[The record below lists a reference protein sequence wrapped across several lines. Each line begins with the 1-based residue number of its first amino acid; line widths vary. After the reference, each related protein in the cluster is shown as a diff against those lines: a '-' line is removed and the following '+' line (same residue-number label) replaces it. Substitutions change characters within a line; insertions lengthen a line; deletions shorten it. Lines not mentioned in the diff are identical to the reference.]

1 MKKNGKLER
10 TFQIIGALLIMSVF
24 LAVSSFVGYV
34 IINNIF
40 KISNQ
45 NTNLLNTILTVVI
58 GFAIVYIILFPIIR
72 RHGMKEIKK
81 QNNVLDNMLQAMDKI
96 SQGDFDVFIPE
107 ETNDHNRNFNEFAES
122 INKVAKELGSM
133 ETLRQDFISN
143 VSHEINSPLTSI
155 KGFTVLLKNPNLS
168 EEERNHYIDIIEA
181 ESTRLSKLSENFL
194 KLASL
199 EDDENVLNSTEFR
212 LDEQIKNVVLML
224 EPQWKAKEQEIKLD
238 LEVLTINADKDL
250 LYEVWINII
259 GNSIKFTDNKG
270 IIEISLKKENKEI
283 ICEISDNGIG
293 ISEKDKMHIFERF
306 YKADKSRTR
315 SSGGNGLGL
324 SLVKKIIEL
333 HGGKITVESEVGKGT
348 TFSVVLNF

>member
-1 MKKNGKLER
+1 MKNSKLKR
-10 TFQIIGALLIMSVF
+10 LIQIIAAVLAVLIYLLICST
-24 LAVSSFVGYV
+24 VGYY
-34 IINNIF
+34 ITNLIF

-45 NTNLLNTILTVVI
+45 NMNLLNTMLTLII
-58 GFAIVYIILFPIIR
+58 GFFIVYIIAYPIVK
-72 RHGMKEIKK
+72 RHGIKEIKK
-81 QNNVLDNMLQAMDKI
+81 QNMVLDNMLQAMEKM
-96 SQGDFDVFIPE
+96 SQGDFNVFIPKE
-107 ETNDHNRNFNEFAES
+107 EKDHNRNFNEFAES
-122 INKVAKELGSM
+122 INKMAKELSSM

-199 EDDENVLNSTEFR
+199 EDSENILNLTEFR

-224 EPQWKAKEQEIKLD
+224 EPQWKEKEQEIKLNLD
-238 LEVLTINADKDL
+238 VIMINADKDL
-250 LYEVWINII
+250 LYEVWTNII

-270 IIEISLKKENKEI
+270 IVEITLKKENEQI

-306 YKADKSRTR
+306 YKVDKSRTR
-315 SSGGNGLGL
+315 ATGGNGLGL

-333 HGGKITVESEVGKGT
+333 HGR
-348 TFSVVLNF
+348 